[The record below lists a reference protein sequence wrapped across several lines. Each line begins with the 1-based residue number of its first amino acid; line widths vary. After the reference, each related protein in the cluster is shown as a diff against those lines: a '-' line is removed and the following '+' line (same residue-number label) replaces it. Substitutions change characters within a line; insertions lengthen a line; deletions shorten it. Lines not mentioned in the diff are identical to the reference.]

1 MPFSWPIRSDLLA
14 QVFPPLASATFI
26 VSIRDVIGLYH
37 FPLQFWLAYHLI
49 SRVVTSVLRHPPKN
63 RSKGHIPQI
72 NVFKW
77 LSSQQVTQQLISF
90 LTDQNLVGVHLAK
103 ERLGIPSF
111 KFGSFIF
118 MAASNSPVKNL
129 PPYRSR
135 YGCTWQFSRS
145 CKIVFFLTLWG
156 LVKNIKIQM
165 YIPDNASQTGNT
177 EEGTKQR
184 KMIKQRRLV
193 KLF

>member
-1 MPFSWPIRSDLLA
+1 MVFQLNLKYLHVKITNLLR
-14 QVFPPLASATFI
+14 L
-26 VSIRDVIGLYH
+26 
-37 FPLQFWLAYHLI
+37 
-49 SRVVTSVLRHPPKN
+49 VVWTNNSMICTWYFN
-63 RSKGHIPQI
+63 R
-72 NVFKW
+72 
-77 LSSQQVTQQLISF
+77 SQQVTQQLVCF
-90 LTDQNLVGVHLAK
+90 LTDQNLVGVHSAK
-103 ERLGIPSF
+103 ERLSIPSL

-118 MAASNSPVKNL
+118 MAASNSPGKNL

-156 LVKNIKIQM
+156 RVKNIKIQM
-165 YIPDNASQTGNT
+165 YIPDNANQIGNT

-193 KLF
+193 TLF